1 MNRKFLLKIVSS
13 LVLTAGMLAVSCSN
27 DESMEAPKTVQSL
40 TRTEV
45 VNVLKDINI
54 DAALASEIHGF
65 VSDAMASGRDEKISF
80 NKMLSG
86 DVKTRANG
94 QTLIAKRIKSLITS
108 KTKTR
113 SVNGTLADANLINEL
128 TDSDFIIY
136 WPYSENWDGKELPT
150 LVAAPEDEDAEEAY
164 GLRIIEGTDGMQY
177 ERVLV
182 NEDYAELHPVWVVNQ
197 EVEDPNVVYAITSD
211 ASIEEENAPMYIKK
225 RSEANP
231 IYVWR
236 LKSMKVTHQY
246 DGLFRGGSD
255 FDIQVVYPISTG
267 NVSMPSKIRVH
278 FSRKDIRK
286 KRWKDV
292 NVLLNSNWLL
302 NQITNGIV
310 LTEGDRGGDD
320 VSIKLSVQ
328 FKDPV
333 SGITSSVEC
342 SVTYKS
348 NDEYIG
354 QLMLNRDYMLQN
366 STLTFDNNRVT
377 MVAPISV
384 E

>member
-1 MNRKFLLKIVSS
+1 MKKKIISKFAGYLMLA
-13 LVLTAGMLAVSCSN
+13 AGMLTASCSN
-27 DESMEAPKTVQSL
+27 EESTEAPQTVQSL
-40 TRTEV
+40 TRAEV
-45 VNVLKDINI
+45 VNVLKNINI
-54 DAALASEIHGF
+54 DATLASEIHSF

-94 QTLIAKRIKSLITS
+94 QALIAERIKSLITS
-108 KTKTR
+108 RAMTR
-113 SVNGTLADANLINEL
+113 SVNGTLADANLLNEL
-128 TDSDFIIY
+128 ADSDFIIY

-150 LVAAPEDEDAEEAY
+150 LVAAPKDEDAEEAY
-164 GLRIIEGTDGMQY
+164 GLRIIDGTDGLQY
-177 ERVLV
+177 EKVLV

-211 ASIEEENAPMYIKK
+211 ASIEEGNAPMYVKK

-236 LKSMKVTHQY
+236 LKRMKVTHQY
-246 DGLFRGGSD
+246 DGIFRGGSD
-255 FDIQVVYPISTG
+255 FDIQIAYPISTG
-267 NVSMPSKIRVH
+267 NVSMPNKIRVF

-286 KRWKDV
+286 KKWKNV
-292 NVLLNSNWLL
+292 NALLNSNWLP
-302 NQITNGIV
+302 NQITNGMV
-310 LTEGDRGGDD
+310 LTEGDRGGDN
-320 VSIKLSVQ
+320 VSIKLAVQ

-342 SVTYKS
+342 SITYKS
-348 NDEYIG
+348 KDEYIG
-354 QLMLNRDYMLQN
+354 QLVLNRDYMLQD
-366 STLTFDNNRVT
+366 SILTFDNNKVT
-377 MVAPISV
+377 MVAPISA

>member
-1 MNRKFLLKIVSS
+1 MLA
-13 LVLTAGMLAVSCSN
+13 AGMLAVSCSN
-27 DESMEAPKTVQSL
+27 DESMEAPQTVQSL
-40 TRTEV
+40 TKTEV

-113 SVNGTLADANLINEL
+113 SVNGALADANLINEL

-164 GLRIIEGTDGMQY
+164 GLRIIEGNDGLQY

-211 ASIEEENAPMYIKK
+211 ASTEEENAPMYIKK
-225 RSEANP
+225 RSEANTL
-231 IYVWR
+231 YVWKMTR
-236 LKSMKVTHQY
+236 MKVTHQY
-246 DGLFRGGSD
+246 DGLFYGGSE
-255 FDIQVVYPISTG
+255 FDIQVVYPVLPGYAAITAK
-267 NVSMPSKIRVH
+267 NRVN
-278 FSRKDIRK
+278 FSRKTIRK
-286 KRWKDV
+286 EKWKDV
-292 NVLLNSNWLL
+292 NVLLNTNWKEE
-302 NQITNGIV
+302 QITNALII
-310 LTEGDRGGDD
+310 TESDDGDP
-320 VSIKLSVQ
+320 IT
-328 FKDPV
+328 
-333 SGITSSVEC
+333 ITST
-342 SVTYKS
+342 VTSKLDNGTQIGS
-348 NDEYIG
+348 SISFTITDEDDMIT
-354 QLMLNRDYMLQN
+354 QQPLDRDYVLQH
-366 STLTFDNNRVT
+366 SELSFDSGRVS
-377 MVAPISV
+377 VVVPI
-384 E
+384 EAE